1 MSLRYR
7 QQPISPLVNI
17 AGNPA
22 ACRAMRWGV
31 GEEELSATVA
41 PEHFETQQAFVA
53 SFTPEL
59 AARLSARLSSLILA
73 MLEKNTCRHSVRP
86 IHCHRYHGDL
96 GICPLADPARKRGL
110 AA

>member
-7 QQPISPLVNI
+7 QQPITPLVNI

-22 ACRAMRWGV
+22 SCRAVRWGV
-31 GEEELSATVA
+31 GEEELSATA
-41 PEHFETQQAFVA
+41 ALEHFETQQAFVA

-73 MLEKNTCRHSVRP
+73 MLEKNTRRHFVRP
-86 IHCHRYHGDL
+86 IHCHRYNSDL
-96 GICPLADPARKRGL
+96 GI
-110 AA
+110 